1 MVQLALYETEIVDM
15 PQIFLPFAT
24 DAKGQTLYK
33 KMAEGKFVL
42 GSRSEE
48 HETRRPSV
56 CHTPGLVG
64 NWKGYF
70 YCNQWKSTVQK
81 NSEAP
86 IPVVART
93 YCR

>member
-1 MVQLALYETEIVDM
+1 MLALYETEIMDM
-15 PQIFLPFAT
+15 PQVFLPFAT

-70 YCNQWKSTVQK
+70 IVTNGRVPCKKIVKPRSQLSLVPT
-81 NSEAP
+81 
-86 IPVVART
+86 VAR
-93 YCR
+93 